1 MRKLLIIGHGGL
13 GRCVKDIAFRMNVYD
28 DIKYLDDN
36 SDDKE
41 VIGKVNDLNKY
52 INDFDDV
59 YVAFGNNTLRQEMME
74 KIVEDKLANIIDPSA
89 FVSDGAKLSKGL
101 LIYPGTVIESKA
113 TINKGNIISSNTV
126 ISHDAYIG
134 RYNLIYANTTI
145 RPKVKTDDLIK
156 VGNNVVISDGKHVS
170 ENIGDLKVV

>member
-13 GRCVKDIAFRMNVYD
+13 GRCAKDIALRMNVYD

-36 SDDKE
+36 SDSKE
-41 VIGKVNDLNKY
+41 VIGKANDLNKY

-59 YVAFGNNTLRQEMME
+59 YVAFGNNALRQEMME
-74 KIVEDKLANIIDPSA
+74 KIVEDKLADIIDPSA
-89 FVSDGAKLSKGL
+89 FVSDGAKLSKGV

-113 TINKGNIISSNTV
+113 IINKGSIISSNTV

-134 RYNLIYANTTI
+134 SYNLIYANTTI

-156 VGNNVVISDGKHVS
+156 IGNNVVISDGKHVS

>member
-13 GRCVKDIAFRMNVYD
+13 GRCVKDIALRMNVYD

-36 SDDKE
+36 SDSKE
-41 VIGKVNDLNKY
+41 VIGKVNYLNKY

-59 YVAFGNNTLRQEMME
+59 YVAFGNNALRQEMME
-74 KIVEDKLANIIDPSA
+74 KIVEDKLANIIDSNA
-89 FVSDGAKLSKGL
+89 FISIDAKLSKGV

-113 TINKGNIISSNTV
+113 TINKGSIISSNTV
-126 ISHDAYIG
+126 ISHDVYIG

-145 RPKVKTDDLIK
+145 RPKVKTDDLIRI
-156 VGNNVVISDGKHVS
+156 GNNVVISDGKHVS